1 VPGGTPKVNWGH
13 PLARDLRVAVLHGRL
28 APWTV
33 EQITPNGYSLVP
45 AGNSLSWG
53 NASRCYSPK
62 YGTGLSISGGMGA
75 ATPPDYPAVATN
87 VSSTTVFIGKLATS
101 GPAASLASVVNNFGN
116 GYGIDEA
123 VGGVAGNIRLSS
135 YIGSL
140 LTSPT
145 TVTVDTTNVHC
156 FAAIN
161 AGTGASNTI
170 KLLVDGVLRDT
181 WSTGANPNFA
191 GTRFNWS
198 VITGGSPHQYVSMIF
213 ARELSVV
220 ELLSLQENPYQIF
233 QTYQQPL
240 VSSPTITYQARITW
254 AEAQYQASGAPPTV
268 TDYSEP
274 LSRGIFRGIERG
286 VA

>member
-1 VPGGTPKVNWGH
+1 VPGGIPKVNWGH
-13 PLARDLRVAVLHGRL
+13 PLARDLRVAVLHGRVV
-28 APWTV
+28 PWTV
-33 EQITPNGYSLVP
+33 EQITPNGYSLVY
-45 AGNSLSWG
+45 AGNPLSWG

-62 YGTGLSISGGMGA
+62 YGTGLSISSGMGA
-75 ATPPDYPAVATN
+75 ATPPDYPTVNTD
-87 VSSTTVFIGKLATS
+87 VRSTTVFIGKLSTS
-101 GPAASLASVVNNFGN
+101 GAATSLASVTNNFGN

-135 YIGSL
+135 YIGSAVN
-140 LTSPT
+140 SPT

-170 KLLVDGVLRDT
+170 KLLVDGVLKDT

-191 GTRFNWS
+191 GTRFNWP
-198 VITGGSPHQYVSMIF
+198 VTAGGSSHQYVSMIF